1 MREILPLALGN
12 PGWSGAPPRWDFRP
26 FIVVLVALPLLRS
39 WLGLRLRPIV
49 WLVAVAVAPVFT
61 GIGDAIGFSLLVP
74 MLLLPAATMGV
85 ILRSRSRRRPAD
97 GV

>member
-1 MREILPLALGN
+1 MGDFLTLALGN

-26 FIVVLVALPLLRS
+26 FIVVLVALPVLRL

-74 MLLLPAATMGV
+74 MLLLPVATAGLV
-85 ILRSRSRRRPAD
+85 LRTRSRRRPAG